1 MMHTFYCL
9 GNLLPHHG
17 ELHIHFMIWGKLAG
31 QVYHEAFAGL
41 SQSIFLIYE
50 ALDEPVL
57 S

>member
-17 ELHIHFMIWGKLAG
+17 ELHTHFMIRDKLAG
-31 QVYHEAFAGL
+31 QVHHVTFAGL
-41 SQSIFLIYE
+41 GQSIFLIYE
-50 ALDEPVL
+50 ALDESVL